1 MRLRVS
7 VGLVALSLSALAAG
21 SRAASAQVPQPPGVG
36 EALMNL
42 TSQPATHTAVVF
54 DRDMIQ
60 GLMGAQPLAALSSIT
75 FESYRYRA
83 PAFYVPEAM
92 ASLNMAYDAAGW
104 HHLVNANATPRDSAA
119 PPKPVTDMWLHFQGM
134 NVDGCT
140 VIIRGPKQM
149 NVVEVTGLFRPLDL
163 VHLSGHL
170 GIPQIDP
177 GAVMVPAPPPPSPG
191 R

>member
-1 MRLRVS
+1 MRFRVS
-7 VGLVALSLSALAAG
+7 AALLAFGLAVSPLLH
-21 SRAASAQVPQPPGVG
+21 AQQMQPPGAG
-36 EALMNL
+36 DALMGL
-42 TSQPATHTAVVF
+42 ASQPATHTAVVF

-75 FESYRYRA
+75 FDSYRYRE

-92 ASLNMAYDAAGW
+92 AALNLSYDAAGW

-119 PPKPVTDMWLHFQGM
+119 PPKPITDMWIHFQGM

-140 VIIRGPKQM
+140 VVIRAPRQM
-149 NVVEVTGLFRPLDL
+149 NVISVSGLFRPLDL
-163 VHLSGHL
+163 LKLSGHL

-177 GAVMVPAPPPPSPG
+177 GAVMVPAPPPPG

>member
-1 MRLRVS
+1 MGLRASAAV
-7 VGLVALSLSALAAG
+7 LALSCGLLPLYG
-21 SRAASAQVPQPPGVG
+21 KAQQLQPPGVP

-42 TSQPATHTAVVF
+42 ASQPATHTAVVF

-60 GLMGAQPLAALSSIT
+60 GLLNERPLAALNSIT
-75 FESYRYRA
+75 FESYRYRE
-83 PAFYVPEAM
+83 PAFYVPEGM
-92 ASLNMAYDAAGW
+92 VSLNASYEAAGW

-119 PPKPVTDMWLHFQGM
+119 PQKPLTDMWLHFQGV

-140 VIIRGPKQM
+140 VLIRGPRQM
-149 NVVEVTGLFRPLDL
+149 NAIEVTGLFRPLDL

-177 GAVMVPAPPPPSPG
+177 GAVMVPAPPAA